1 MKMNRRILV
10 VSTLIVSLLTSS
22 FVLFWGKS
30 INNSDMIL
38 SVFVIIEIILV
49 ILLSV
54 DILKNIKK

>member
-1 MKMNRRILV
+1 MRMNRRILIA
-10 VSTLIVSLLTSS
+10 STLIVSLLISS

-54 DILKNIKK
+54 DILKNN

>member
-1 MKMNRRILV
+1 MKINRRILV

-22 FVLFWGKS
+22 FVLFWGES

-49 ILLSV
+49 ILLIV

>member
-54 DILKNIKK
+54 DILKNN

>member
-54 DILKNIKK
+54 YILKNIKK

>member
-49 ILLSV
+49 IFLSV

>member
-1 MKMNRRILV
+1 MYMRMNRRILV
-10 VSTLIVSLLTSS
+10 VLTLIVSLLISS

-54 DILKNIKK
+54 DILKNN

>member
-22 FVLFWGKS
+22 FVLFWGGS

-38 SVFVIIEIILV
+38 SVFVSIEIILV

-54 DILKNIKK
+54 DILKNSKK